1 MAFSDDDWYKARL
14 RTLQKR
20 KERAKTQA
28 EKEAIQKQIKDL
40 QAERKEK
47 TGKGW
52 GGMSWNS
59 RWFK

>member
-1 MAFSDDDWYKARL
+1 MSDDEWYKAQL
-14 RTLQKR
+14 NTLNVAKH
-20 KERAKTQA
+20 RAKTEA
-28 EKEAIQKQIKDL
+28 EKGAIDKQIKAL

-52 GGMSWNS
+52 GGMGWNS